1 MTHACCGFATSVLI
15 AGALGVIGCAAVQK
29 PAELVR
35 LETLTRDAQAMDKAK
50 RAAPKVFEE
59 GKGYEALSLEAL
71 EDDELDD
78 CGTYAELAWVKLE
91 TALEKARAQEA
102 EGRLKS
108 ASQRLQ
114 TAQEITAKR
123 QTQVDSMK
131 KGVGRMEKIQTMETQ
146 LGEVSQR
153 PSSADQFLAQQD
165 ALFQQASALSGVEVK
180 KDRRGIVVILR
191 QLFARKKILLL
202 PGMLPLLDQI
212 GELANRF
219 PSTTLML
226 EGYTDSRGR
235 HTDNLTLSMSRAQS
249 VMDYLVQR
257 HELSLNRIKA
267 SGYGETRPVSDNAT
281 VAGRLRNQRIE
292 ILFLFR

>member
-202 PGMLPLLDQI
+202 PGMLSLLDKI

>member
-1 MTHACCGFATSVLI
+1 MTHACHRFVTSVLI
-15 AGALGVIGCAAVQK
+15 SAALGVIGCAAVQK
-29 PAELVR
+29 PAELLR
-35 LETLTRDAQAMDKAK
+35 LETLTRDSQALDKAK
-50 RAAPKVFEE
+50 RTAPKIFEE
-59 GKGYEALSLEAL
+59 GKGYQALALEAL

-78 CGTYAELAWVKLE
+78 CSTYAELAWVKLE
-91 TALEKARAQEA
+91 TALEQARTQEA
-102 EGRLKS
+102 EARLKS
-108 ASQRLQ
+108 ASQRLSA
-114 TAQEITAKR
+114 AQEISAKQQAR
-123 QTQVDSMK
+123 LDSMQ
-131 KGVGRMEKIQTMETQ
+131 KGVGRLEKIQTLETQ
-146 LGEVSQR
+146 LGEVSKR

-165 ALFQQASALSGVEVK
+165 ALFQLASALSGVEVK
-180 KDRRGIVVILR
+180 KDKRGIVVILR
-191 QLFARKKILLL
+191 QLFARKQILLL
-202 PGMLPLLDQI
+202 PGMLPLLDKI

-257 HELSLNRIKA
+257 HELPLNRIKA

-281 VAGRLRNQRIE
+281 PSGRVRNQRIE